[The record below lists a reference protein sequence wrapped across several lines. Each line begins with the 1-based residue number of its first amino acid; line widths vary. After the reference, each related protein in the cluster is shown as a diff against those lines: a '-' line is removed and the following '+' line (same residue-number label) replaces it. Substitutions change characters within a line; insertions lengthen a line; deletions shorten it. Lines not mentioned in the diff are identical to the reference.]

1 MTAHPP
7 PLSSRL
13 AGVLLGLLG
22 LALCA
27 ACIAYLSV
35 RYVLWPRL
43 DTWRPE
49 LVEQVGRQLGVDL
62 TVAALH
68 PGWDGL
74 SPTLALDGLRIT
86 GGDGEPRLEVAS
98 AYVRVSWRSL
108 MGGSPRLAAL
118 RLDGPSV
125 VVERLAPGRFAV
137 AGLELSGEGPSD
149 GRGLDWLLTQ
159 GELEIH
165 RASLHFVDRAAG
177 FPPQRL
183 DGITVLLR
191 STGRRHQA
199 SVALG
204 EPGEAIA
211 ALSAVAEVYR
221 PPLTRPSE
229 WQRWKGEAHL
239 SIQGLDLARVVRLIA
254 PFAPGLPAPVAAA
267 QGRVDQLLW
276 ARFDEGRLLE
286 TTVKLQ
292 AAAPATQLPQGRL
305 ELQSLR
311 AEVRALRQRD
321 GGHSV
326 RIQGLSA
333 TDTRGFVV
341 AVDGDAE
348 LGLDPASGLR
358 SAWLRLKSF
367 DAAAALA
374 AARGL
379 PLPGGAAQG
388 LAEIEL
394 SGDVRDL
401 TVRWSRP
408 DAPPTEARP
417 ADRTAEAAGRVESG
431 FELSASFDRLGLV
444 AREAP
449 AGLGRPGFRNLSGS
463 VRASEREGTL
473 TLTGRKAVLDFP
485 GVFAES
491 AVPFERLDGEV
502 AWTLD
507 AARGEHWLQVSVP
520 RLEVA
525 NADGDG
531 VVSGTWRSG
540 GKGPGLVDLEA
551 RIERAAAARVARY
564 LPLALPPMTREWI
577 ERALVSGVAEN
588 LVLKVHGDL
597 WDFPF
602 REASGGLFRL
612 TAGIR
617 DASLAYAPDWPRIEH
632 VRGDLVLEGAGLDV
646 RAQAAQIAG
655 VRLSEVRASI
665 AGYHDALLIVE
676 GRGAGPAQDMLRF
689 VDDSPLAAMV
699 STFTQAIRVA
709 GDARLALK
717 LQLPLA
723 DLSAT
728 RVAGTVELAGN
739 DVTLDSTLPEF
750 SGVSGQ
756 VAFTERGLSLN
767 GLSGLLLGGPIRVE
781 GRSAGEGRMRIDAAG
796 AIDAAGMR
804 RLVDNPLTRRLE
816 GRTDYRAT
824 VEVDRRASTL
834 RIESELVGLSS
845 ALPAPFA
852 KAAGELWPLR
862 VVSRP
867 LQPSEASA
875 RPPGDRIDIR
885 LRDTIA
891 FAVERERDP
900 TSERLLI
907 RRAGF
912 AVDAEPALRESG
924 LSVLLRTPSIDF
936 DAWRAVLSDG
946 DIDRIERSAAA
957 GAAPG
962 ITLLP
967 DLVSVVADDV
977 RIGGRDLHEV
987 VFGASRVAGRW
998 RANIAS
1004 REVQGHF
1011 DWLDARPGEQIGTLV
1026 ARFNRL
1032 ELPRSREVEVESA
1045 LSTSPTRLPALDV
1058 AAEELVLGGVS
1069 VGALTLAATNGGS
1082 PARPVWTL
1090 DRLVVANPAARL
1102 EASGRWSFP
1111 AAGAAAPPGA
1121 PRAGGDP
1128 RSTELDFKLEVR
1140 DAGALL
1146 ARFGQRG
1153 AMRGGSGSLGGAIHW
1168 HGSPLALDHPSL
1180 DGKIRLELG
1189 AGEFLKIDP
1198 GIAKLIGVLNMQ
1210 SLPKRLAGDFRDLFA
1225 EGFVFDTVSGDVRID
1240 NGIARTDE
1248 LLIRGVQ
1255 AQVRIRGE
1263 ADIQRETQRL
1273 QVEVV
1278 PEFNAGLASLAFG
1291 AMVNPVIG
1299 LGSFAA
1305 QYVLRKP
1312 LQEVLAYEV
1321 DVTGSWSDPAVS
1333 ERNRRL
1339 APRAPAGT
1347 GTPAAP
1353 TQ

>member
-43 DTWRPE
+43 DTWRPQ
-49 LVEQVGRQLGVDL
+49 LVEQVGRQLGLDVSVD
-62 TVAALH
+62 ALH

-86 GGDGEPRLEVAS
+86 GSDGQARLEVAS
-98 AYVRVSWRSL
+98 AYARVSWRSL
-108 MGGSPRLAAL
+108 MGGRPRLAAL

-125 VVERLAPGRFAV
+125 VVERLAPNRFAV
-137 AGLELSGEGPSD
+137 AGLALAGDGPSD
-149 GRGLDWLLTQ
+149 GSGLDWLLAQ

-165 RASLHFVDRAAG
+165 RASLRFVDRLAE

-183 DGITVLLR
+183 DGITGLLR
-191 STGRRHQA
+191 NTGRRHQA
-199 SVALG
+199 SISLG
-204 EPGEAIA
+204 EPGEAVA
-211 ALSAVAEVYR
+211 ALSAVGEVYR

-239 SIQGLDLARVVRLIA
+239 SIQGLDLERVARLIG
-254 PFAPGLPAPVAAA
+254 PFVPTLPAPVAAA
-267 QGRVDQLLW
+267 HGRIDQLLW
-276 ARFDEGRLLE
+276 LRFDEGRLLE
-286 TTVKLQ
+286 GTAKLQ
-292 AAAPATQLPQGRL
+292 AAGPATQLPQGRL

-333 TDTRGFVV
+333 TDVRGFVV
-341 AVDGDAE
+341 AADGDAE
-348 LGLDPASGLR
+348 LGFDPSAGLR
-358 SAWLRLKSF
+358 SAWLRLKAF

-379 PLPGGAAQG
+379 PMPAGAAHR
-388 LAEIEL
+388 LAELDL

-408 DAPPTEARP
+408 DAPLAEARP
-417 ADRTAEAAGRVESG
+417 ADRSADAAGRAEGG
-431 FELSASFDRLGLV
+431 FELTASFDRLGLV
-444 AREAP
+444 ARDAP
-449 AGLGRPGFRNLSGS
+449 AGPGRPGFSNLSGS
-463 VRASEREGTL
+463 VRANEREGAL
-473 TLTGRKAVLDFP
+473 TLNGRKTVLDLP
-485 GVFAES
+485 GVFAEH
-491 AVPFERLDGEV
+491 AVPLERIDGDV
-502 AWTLD
+502 SWTVD
-507 AARGEHWLQVSVP
+507 AARGEHWLHVSVP
-520 RLEVA
+520 RLAVA

-551 RIERAAAARVARY
+551 RIDRTAASRVSRY
-564 LPLALPPMTREWI
+564 LPLALPPMTRGWI

-588 LVLKVHGDL
+588 LVLQVRGDL

-602 REASGGLFRL
+602 RQASGGLFRL

-617 DASLAYAPDWPRIEH
+617 DASLAFAPDWPRIH
-632 VRGDLVLEGAGLDV
+632 HIRGDLVLEGAGLDV
-646 RAQAAQIAG
+646 RAQSAQVSG

-665 AGYHDALLIVE
+665 VEYKDALLVLE

-689 VDDSPLAAMV
+689 IDDSPLASTVA
-699 STFTQAIRVA
+699 TFTQAIRVA

-717 LQLPLA
+717 LQLPFD

-728 RVAGTVELAGN
+728 RVAGTVELPGN

-750 SGVSGQ
+750 GGVSGQ

-767 GLSGLLLGGPIRVE
+767 GLSGTLLGGPIRVE
-781 GRSAGEGRMRIDAAG
+781 GRSAGEGRMRIDANG

-845 ALPAPFA
+845 GLPAPFA
-852 KAAGELWPLR
+852 KTAGEVWPLR

-867 LQPSEASA
+867 LRPSEASA

-900 TSERLLI
+900 TNERLLI

-924 LSVLLRTPSIDF
+924 LSVLLRTRSIDF

-946 DIDRIERSAAA
+946 DIDRIERSAMA

-962 ITLLP
+962 ITLVP

-1032 ELPRSREVEVESA
+1032 ELPRSRESEVESA
-1045 LSTSPTRLPALDV
+1045 LSASPARLPALDV
-1058 AAEELVLGGVS
+1058 AAEDLVLGGVS

-1082 PARPVWTL
+1082 PSRPVWTL
-1090 DRLVVANPAARL
+1090 DRLVVVNPAARL
-1102 EASGRWSFP
+1102 EARGRWSFP
-1111 AAGAAAPPGA
+1111 GAGATAPPGGA
-1121 PRAGGDP
+1121 RAGVDP
-1128 RSTELDFKLEVR
+1128 RSTALDFRLEIG

-1146 ARFGQRG
+1146 ARFGQHG
-1153 AMRGGSGSLGGAIHW
+1153 VVRGGSGVLGGEIQW
-1168 HGSPLALDHPSL
+1168 QGSPLALDHPSL
-1180 DGKIRLELG
+1180 DGKLKLELG
-1189 AGEFLKIDP
+1189 AGEFLKVDP

-1225 EGFVFDTVSGDVRID
+1225 EGFVFDSVAGAVRID
-1240 NGIARTDE
+1240 DGIARTDE

-1278 PEFNAGLASLAFG
+1278 PEFNAGLASLALG

-1312 LQEVLAYEV
+1312 LQDVLAYEV

-1333 ERNRRL
+1333 ERSRRL
-1339 APRAPAGT
+1339 APAAPAGT
-1347 GTPAAP
+1347 AAP